1 MERWKVLNAAGVVLV
16 VALLGGAAVQTGLLA
31 NPFADGPENAT
42 VTVTDENGEPLAV
55 VDAEVAST
63 ANERYTGLSEHE
75 SLANGSGMLFVH
87 DSEEGRTYVMREMD
101 FGIDIVFVGADRT
114 ITTIHEA
121 PEPGPNEDGEEQQ
134 YSGRAKWVLEVPKG
148 YTDAQGIEAGDTIAI
163 EYGNGT
169 ASTSENATVTVENAT
184 AALHSQQLPAW
195 RHKGR
200 P

>member
-1 MERWKVLNAAGVVLV
+1 MERWKVLNVAGVVLV
-16 VALLGGAAVQTGLLA
+16 VALLGGAAVQVGLLS
-31 NPFADGPENAT
+31 NPFAEDRDEAT

-55 VDAEVAST
+55 VDAEVADT
-63 ANERYTGLSEHE
+63 ADERYTGLSEHE

-87 DSEEGRTYVMREMD
+87 GGEEERTYVMREMD

-121 PEPGPNEDGEEQQ
+121 PAPGPNEDGEEQR

-148 YTDAQGIEAGDTIAI
+148 YTDARGIEAGDRIDI

-169 ASTSENATVTVENAT
+169 ASASENATVTVENAT
-184 AALHSQQLPAW
+184 AALKP
-195 RHKGR
+195 
-200 P
+200 

>member
-1 MERWKVLNAAGVVLV
+1 MERWKVLNVAGVVLV

-31 NPFADGPENAT
+31 NPFAEDRDRAT
-42 VTVTDENGEPLAV
+42 VTVTDGDGDELAV
-55 VDAEVAST
+55 VDAEVADT
-63 ANERYTGLSEHE
+63 GDERYTGLSNHE

-87 DSEEGRTYVMREMD
+87 GGEDDRTYVMRDMD
-101 FGIDIVFVGADRT
+101 FGIDIVFVAENRT

-121 PEPGPNEDGEEQQ
+121 PAPGPNEDGESQR

-169 ASTSENATVTVENAT
+169 ASASENATVTVENAT
-184 AALHSQQLPAW
+184 AALHP
-195 RHKGR
+195 
-200 P
+200 